1 MLTCPAYTGRRSG
14 RRFFGAKEELNLE
27 NVRGEKR
34 RLLFPSRVSLTRSVT
49 TTRNYDL
56 LYDSLWRELSKVP
69 GGYYLEKDF
78 WYHKIPKYIA
88 SFWKSTPPAKVLA
101 NSQ

>member
-1 MLTCPAYTGRRSG
+1 MLICPAYTGRRSR
-14 RRFFGAKEELNLE
+14 RRFFGAKEEISRTRE
-27 NVRGEKR
+27 GRKGFSSSFAC
-34 RLLFPSRVSLTRSVT
+34 FPHAAC
-49 TTRNYDL
+49 NYDL
-56 LYDSLWRELSKVP
+56 LYDSLWQELSKVP

>member
-1 MLTCPAYTGRRSG
+1 MAGVE
-14 RRFFGAKEELNLE
+14 GAGFLGQRKKSRERA
-27 NVRGEKR
+27 RGEKASP
-34 RLLFPSRVSLTRSVT
+34 LSFACFPHAAC
-49 TTRNYDL
+49 NYDL
-56 LYDSLWRELSKVP
+56 LYDSLWQELSKVP

-88 SFWKSTPPAKVLA
+88 RFWKSTPPAKVLA